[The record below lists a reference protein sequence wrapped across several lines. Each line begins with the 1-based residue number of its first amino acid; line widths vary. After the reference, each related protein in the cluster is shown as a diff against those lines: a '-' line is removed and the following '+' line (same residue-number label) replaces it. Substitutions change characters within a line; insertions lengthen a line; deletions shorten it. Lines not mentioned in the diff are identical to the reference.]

1 MRTLITSLL
10 VAIGVVAFFSAPVS
24 LLQASRVPQ
33 DRNQR
38 GAGGQPQGGFV
49 EERGG
54 FDISGP
60 YEVDPNW
67 PKKTWPA
74 PGYIWGSQGGVF
86 PESADRVFLVSRG
99 EIELPKD
106 LKLGPNF
113 PGNWGALNRGG
124 ATGEVPVFRNTIL
137 VVDRQGSLIESWKQW
152 DSLFEGGRGP
162 HQVYVQP
169 YDPERHVWIVDDMNH
184 VIHKFTNDGKTK
196 VFTLGEM
203 GVFGPNDD
211 LQHFNR
217 PTMIDWLPDGTFFV
231 SDGYANSRVV
241 KFNKD
246 GKPLLWWGSMQPGKG
261 DGEFTVPHGI
271 AVGDDRHVYVSDR
284 FNRRIQV
291 FDENG
296 VFLDKWPSGYCH
308 SLSMSRDQHLW
319 CYDGDHEQFV
329 KFDLRGHIETVFG
342 RYGTYPGATWGVH
355 QISADSEGNL
365 YAAEV
370 FGGRTQKFVPKP
382 NANPHDLF
390 FGRELASKTP
400 VTRVST
406 LFAQDPAFVATGTG
420 PGTYSSRAWR
430 TFARPDTRD
439 RDPASHVASALT
451 GGRRYST
458 DVSTRYTLEQYRN
471 AGSILGSRALESPFS
486 SYSSLLAEVGVLGC
500 TLLIGMYGFAA
511 LHAGRMTFA
520 SMRSRL
526 PDDALPT
533 LLLAATVAFFLLLQM
548 AVLDNWLEVTR
559 VTVPAWILLAVGTKE
574 FDARRVEG
582 SALGAGF

>member
-1 MRTLITSLL
+1 MKKLL
-10 VAIGVVAFFSAPVS
+10 VSVAAFIGAATLSSSSAS
-24 LLQASRVPQ
+24 LQQPSTAGRAAQSGAEG
-33 DRNQR
+33 QR
-38 GAGGQPQGGFV
+38 QYV

-54 FDISGP
+54 FDVSGP
-60 YEVDPNW
+60 YQVDPNW
-67 PKKTWPA
+67 PKKMWPA
-74 PGYIWGSQGGVF
+74 PGYIWGSQAGVY
-86 PESADRVFLVSRG
+86 PESPDKVFLVSRG

-106 LKLGPNF
+106 ARIGPNF

-137 VVDRQGSLIESWKQW
+137 IVNRQGELIESWKQW
-152 DSLFEGGRGP
+152 DYLFEGGRGP
-162 HQVYVQP
+162 HQIYVEP
-169 YDPERHVWIVDDMNH
+169 YDPERHVWVVDDMNH

-203 GVFGPNDD
+203 GVFGANDD

-241 KFNKD
+241 KFNKN
-246 GKPLLWWGSMQPGKG
+246 GTPLLWWGSMQPGKA

-271 AVGDDRHVYVSDR
+271 AVGDDRRVYVSDR

-355 QISADSEGNL
+355 QISADAEGNM

-382 NANPHDLF
+382 NANAHDLF
-390 FGRELASKTP
+390 FGRELAPKTP
-400 VTRVST
+400 VTRLTTV
-406 LFAQDPAFVATGTG
+406 
-420 PGTYSSRAWR
+420 R
-430 TFARPDTRD
+430 
-439 RDPASHVASALT
+439 PASATTTAAAKPNPNT
-451 GGRRYST
+451 PIPNFAGTWNFDKGRS
-458 DVSTRYTLEQYRN
+458 
-471 AGSILGSRALESPFS
+471 
-486 SYSSLLAEVGVLGC
+486 
-500 TLLIGMYGFAA
+500 
-511 LHAGRMTFA
+511 
-520 SMRSRL
+520 
-526 PDDALPT
+526 
-533 LLLAATVAFFLLLQM
+533 QM
-548 AVLDNWLEVTR
+548 AASGGMGSGVAEPPVAMTVKQSGAEITIAMKYESGGDSGRPTSAAFTLDGKMTQVSDAADPRPQYNYKRIATWDGARLVLRTIHGLNNIREVWVLEGNQLRMQRAAQTPGGADSATR
-559 VTVPAWILLAVGTKE
+559 NLVYTK
-574 FDARRVEG
+574 G
-582 SALGAGF
+582 S

>member
-1 MRTLITSLL
+1 MRRLIVSLAVVLGL
-10 VAIGVVAFFSAPVS
+10 VALFPSVAS
-24 LLQASRVPQ
+24 LQRVRP
-33 DRNQR
+33 
-38 GAGGQPQGGFV
+38 GSI
-49 EERGG
+49 EEVKSGIEQRGG

-74 PGYIWGSQGGVF
+74 AGRIWGSQSGVY
-86 PESADRVFLVSRG
+86 PESADRVFLSSRG
-99 EIELPKD
+99 EIELPKN
-106 LKLGPNF
+106 LKIAPDF
-113 PGNWGALNRGG
+113 SGNWGDLNRGG
-124 ATGEVPVFRNTIL
+124 ATSEVPVFVNTIL
-137 VVDRQGSLIESWKQW
+137 VINRQGDLIESWKQW

-162 HQVYVQP
+162 HQIYVQP
-169 YDPERHVWIVDDMNH
+169 YDPERHVWVVDDMNH

-246 GKPLLWWGSMQPGKG
+246 GKPLLWWGSMAPGKK

-271 AVGDDRHVYVSDR
+271 AVGDDRRVYVSDR

-319 CYDGDHEQFV
+319 CYDGDHEQFI
-329 KFDLRGHIETVFG
+329 KYDLRGHIETVFG

-365 YAAEV
+365 YGAEV

-382 NANPHDLF
+382 NANPNDLF
-390 FGRELASKTP
+390 WGRELAPKVKPPVITTARLANPNAPTAPKPNPNTP
-400 VTRVST
+400 IPN
-406 LFAQDPAFVATGTG
+406 FAGTWN
-420 PGTYSSRAWR
+420 YNK
-430 TFARPDTRD
+430 ARSQAA
-439 RDPASHVASALT
+439 AS
-451 GGRRYST
+451 GG
-458 DVSTRYTLEQYRN
+458 
-471 AGSILGSRALESPFS
+471 LGSGVGEPPISMTLSQKPNEIAIAMKFESDGTPGGIGSQEKLPQTAVFTLDGKMSQVPDPKDPRPALSYKRFANWDGARLVLRTIHGLNNIREVWVLEGNELKLQRAAQTPGGADS
-486 SYSSLLAEVGVLGC
+486 
-500 TLLIGMYGFAA
+500 
-511 LHAGRMTFA
+511 
-520 SMRSRL
+520 
-526 PDDALPT
+526 
-533 LLLAATVAFFLLLQM
+533 ATRNLVY
-548 AVLDNWLEVTR
+548 
-559 VTVPAWILLAVGTKE
+559 TK
-574 FDARRVEG
+574 
-582 SALGAGF
+582 

>member
-1 MRTLITSLL
+1 MRRLIVSL
-10 VAIGVVAFFSAPVS
+10 VALLGLGAIFSSPAS
-24 LLQASRVPQ
+24 LQQ
-33 DRNQR
+33 
-38 GAGGQPQGGFV
+38 QPATIEQ
-49 EERGG
+49 RGG

-74 PGYIWGSQGGVF
+74 PGYIWGSQGGVY
-86 PESADRVFLVSRG
+86 PETADRVFLVSRG

-106 LKLGPNF
+106 IKIGPNF

-124 ATGEVPVFRNTIL
+124 ATGEVPVFRNNIL
-137 VVDRQGSLIESWKQW
+137 VVNRQGNLIESWTQW

-162 HQVYVQP
+162 HQIYVQP
-169 YDPERHVWIVDDMNH
+169 YDPERHVWVVDDMNH

-241 KFNKD
+241 KFNGD
-246 GKPLLWWGSMQPGKG
+246 GKPLLWWGSMAPGKK

-271 AVGDDRHVYVSDR
+271 AVGDDRRVYVSDR

-296 VFLDKWPSGYCH
+296 IFLDKWPSGYCH

-319 CYDGDHEQFV
+319 CYDGDHEQFI
-329 KFDLRGHIETVFG
+329 KYDLRGHIETVFG

-355 QISADSEGNL
+355 QIAADSEGNM
-365 YAAEV
+365 YGAEV

-382 NANPHDLF
+382 GANPRDLF
-390 FGRELASKTP
+390 WGRELAPKTP
-400 VTRVST
+400 VTRISTVTTAAPNAANTTAKANPNTPIPNFAGTWTFDKTRSQMAGSGGMGSGVSEPPIAMT
-406 LFAQDPAFVATGTG
+406 VKQGGNEVAISMKYESVGQQASN
-420 PGTYSSRAWR
+420 PN
-430 TFARPDTRD
+430 D
-439 RDPASHVASALT
+439 RG
-451 GGRRYST
+451 GGRPLTAVFTLDGKVTQTPDPQDSRPSRNYKRIANWDGARLILRTIHGLNNVREVWVLEGNVLKMERAAQTPGGADSATRNLVYSK
-458 DVSTRYTLEQYRN
+458 
-471 AGSILGSRALESPFS
+471 GS
-486 SYSSLLAEVGVLGC
+486 
-500 TLLIGMYGFAA
+500 
-511 LHAGRMTFA
+511 
-520 SMRSRL
+520 
-526 PDDALPT
+526 
-533 LLLAATVAFFLLLQM
+533 
-548 AVLDNWLEVTR
+548 
-559 VTVPAWILLAVGTKE
+559 
-574 FDARRVEG
+574 
-582 SALGAGF
+582 

>member
-1 MRTLITSLL
+1 MRRLIVFLALMLGL
-10 VAIGVVAFFSAPVS
+10 VAVFPSVAS
-24 LLQASRVPQ
+24 LQRVRP
-33 DRNQR
+33 
-38 GAGGQPQGGFV
+38 GSI
-49 EERGG
+49 EEVKSGIEQRGG

-74 PGYIWGSQGGVF
+74 AGRIWGSQSGVY
-86 PESADRVFLVSRG
+86 PETADRVFLSSRG
-99 EIELPKD
+99 EIELPKN
-106 LKLGPNF
+106 LKIAPDF
-113 PGNWGALNRGG
+113 SGNWGDLNRGG
-124 ATGEVPVFRNTIL
+124 ATSEVPVFVNTIL
-137 VVDRQGSLIESWKQW
+137 VINRQGDLIESWKQW

-162 HQVYVQP
+162 HQIYVQP
-169 YDPERHVWIVDDMNH
+169 YDPERHVWVVDDMNH

-241 KFNKD
+241 KYSKE
-246 GKPLLWWGSMQPGKG
+246 GKPLLWWGSMAPGKK

-271 AVGDDRHVYVSDR
+271 AVGDDRRVYVSDR

-319 CYDGDHEQFV
+319 CYDGDHEQFI
-329 KFDLRGHIETVFG
+329 KYDLRGHIETVFG

-365 YAAEV
+365 YGAEV

-382 NANPHDLF
+382 NANPNDLF
-390 FGRELASKTP
+390 WGRELAPKVKPPVITTARLANPNAPAVPKPNPNTPIPNFAGTWNFDKTKSQMAASGGMGSGVAEPP
-400 VTRVST
+400 VSMT
-406 LFAQDPAFVATGTG
+406 LTQKPNEIAITMKFESDGTSGGIGSQEKLPATAVFTLDGKVTAV
-420 PGTYSSRAWR
+420 
-430 TFARPDTRD
+430 PDA
-439 RDPASHVASALT
+439 RDPRPALNYKRIATWDGAQLVLRTIHGLNNVREVWVLEGNTLKMQRAAQTPGGADSA
-451 GGRRYST
+451 
-458 DVSTRYTLEQYRN
+458 TRNLVYT
-471 AGSILGSRALESPFS
+471 
-486 SYSSLLAEVGVLGC
+486 
-500 TLLIGMYGFAA
+500 
-511 LHAGRMTFA
+511 
-520 SMRSRL
+520 
-526 PDDALPT
+526 
-533 LLLAATVAFFLLLQM
+533 
-548 AVLDNWLEVTR
+548 
-559 VTVPAWILLAVGTKE
+559 K
-574 FDARRVEG
+574 
-582 SALGAGF
+582 

>member
-1 MRTLITSLL
+1 MRRKLMSIVALIG
-10 VAIGVVAFFSAPVS
+10 AAAFFPSSASV
-24 LLQASRVPQ
+24 Q
-33 DRNQR
+33 QR
-38 GAGGQPQGGFV
+38 SAGGRTPAALPEQKPYV

-60 YEVDPNW
+60 YQVDPNW

-74 PGYIWGSQGGVF
+74 PGYIWGSQAGVY
-86 PESADRVFLVSRG
+86 PESPDKVFLVSRG

-106 LKLGPNF
+106 LRIGPNF
-113 PGNWGALNRGG
+113 LGNWGALNRGG

-137 VVDRQGSLIESWKQW
+137 IVNRQGDLIDSWKQW

-162 HQVYVQP
+162 HQIYVEP

-241 KFNKD
+241 KFNKN
-246 GKPLLWWGSMQPGKG
+246 GTPLLWWGSLQPGKG

-271 AVGDDRHVYVSDR
+271 AVGDDRRVYVSDR
-284 FNRRIQV
+284 FNRRVQV

-296 VFLDKWPSGYCH
+296 NFLDKWPTGYCH
-308 SLSMSRDQHLW
+308 TLAMSRDQHLW

-329 KFDLRGHIETVFG
+329 KYDLRGHIETVFG

-355 QISADSEGNL
+355 QISADAEGNL
-365 YAAEV
+365 YGAEV

-390 FGRELASKTP
+390 FGRELAPKTP
-400 VTRVST
+400 VKLLTT
-406 LFAQDPAFVATGTG
+406 
-420 PGTYSSRAWR
+420 
-430 TFARPDTRD
+430 ARPATPNAAAAAKPNPNTPVPNFAGTWNFDK
-439 RDPASHVASALT
+439 
-451 GGRRYST
+451 GRS
-458 DVSTRYTLEQYRN
+458 
-471 AGSILGSRALESPFS
+471 
-486 SYSSLLAEVGVLGC
+486 
-500 TLLIGMYGFAA
+500 
-511 LHAGRMTFA
+511 
-520 SMRSRL
+520 
-526 PDDALPT
+526 
-533 LLLAATVAFFLLLQM
+533 QM
-548 AVLDNWLEVTR
+548 AASGGMGNGVGEPPIAMSVKQSAGEITISMKYESGDAPAGGNQGRESRPTSATFTLDGKMTQVPDQADQRPQYNYKRIATWDGARLVLRTIHGLNNIREVWVLQGNELRMQRAAQTPGGADSATR
-559 VTVPAWILLAVGTKE
+559 NLVYVK
-574 FDARRVEG
+574 G
-582 SALGAGF
+582 S

>member
-1 MRTLITSLL
+1 MRTLLASLL
-10 VAIGVVAFFSAPVS
+10 VSLAVVAFFTTPVS
-24 LLQASRVPQ
+24 PQ
-33 DRNQR
+33 QRNQR
-38 GAGGQPQGGFV
+38 GAGGEPKGGFI

-74 PGYIWGSQGGVF
+74 QGYIWGSQAGVF
-86 PESADRVFLVSRG
+86 PESADKVFLVSRG

-106 LKLGPNF
+106 LKIPPGF

-137 VVDRQGSLIESWKQW
+137 TVDRQGNLIDSWKQW
-152 DSLFEGGRGP
+152 DYLFEGGRGP
-162 HQVYVQP
+162 HQIYVQP

-196 VFTLGEM
+196 IFTLGEM

-241 KFNKD
+241 KFSKE
-246 GKPLLWWGSMQPGKG
+246 GKPLLWWGSMQPGKA

-296 VFLDKWPSGYCH
+296 IFLDKWPSGYCH

-390 FGRELASKTP
+390 FGRPLAPKTP
-400 VTRVST
+400 PPQISTVRMANPNAVAVAKPNPNTPIPNFAGTWNFDKSKSQMAASGGMGSGVAEPPIAMTVTQNAGQISIALKYEAEGAPRNGRPTSAVFT
-406 LFAQDPAFVATGTG
+406 LDGKMNQVPDPEDPRPAYNYKRIATWDGARLVLRTIHGLNNVREVWTLEGNVLKLQRAAQT
-420 PGTYSSRAWR
+420 PGGADSA
-430 TFARPDTRD
+430 TRD
-439 RDPASHVASALT
+439 LT
-451 GGRRYST
+451 Y
-458 DVSTRYTLEQYRN
+458 N
-471 AGSILGSRALESPFS
+471 KGS
-486 SYSSLLAEVGVLGC
+486 
-500 TLLIGMYGFAA
+500 
-511 LHAGRMTFA
+511 
-520 SMRSRL
+520 
-526 PDDALPT
+526 
-533 LLLAATVAFFLLLQM
+533 
-548 AVLDNWLEVTR
+548 
-559 VTVPAWILLAVGTKE
+559 
-574 FDARRVEG
+574 
-582 SALGAGF
+582 

>member
-1 MRTLITSLL
+1 MRRLIASLL
-10 VAIGVVAFFSAPVS
+10 VSFGIVTLLSSPVS
-24 LLQASRVPQ
+24 LQ
-33 DRNQR
+33 DRNLR
-38 GAGGQPQGGFV
+38 GAGGLPQGGFV

-74 PGYIWGSQGGVF
+74 QGYIWGSQAGVY
-86 PESADRVFLVSRG
+86 PESADKVFLVSRG

-106 LKLGPNF
+106 LRIPPGF
-113 PGNWGALNRGG
+113 PGNWGAPNRGG

-137 VVDRQGSLIESWKQW
+137 IVDRQGNLVESWKQW
-152 DSLFEGGRGP
+152 DYLFEGGRGP
-162 HQVYVQP
+162 HQIYVQP

-241 KFNKD
+241 KFSKE
-246 GKPLLWWGSMQPGKG
+246 GKPLLWWGSMQPGKA

-342 RYGTYPGATWGVH
+342 RYGVYPGATWGVH

-370 FGGRTQKFVPKP
+370 FGGRTQKFVPKR

-390 FGRELASKTP
+390 FGRELAPKTP
-400 VTRVST
+400 PVRIST
-406 LFAQDPAFVATGTG
+406 VRMATPVATAAVRANPNAPIPNFAGTWNFDKSKSQMAASG
-420 PGTYSSRAWR
+420 GMGNGVAEPPISLTVTQNASQISIAMKYEAEGAPRNG
-430 TFARPDTRD
+430 RPL
-439 RDPASHVASALT
+439 SA
-451 GGRRYST
+451 
-458 DVSTRYTLEQYRN
+458 VFTLDGKMNQV
-471 AGSILGSRALESPFS
+471 PD
-486 SYSSLLAEVGVLGC
+486 
-500 TLLIGMYGFAA
+500 
-511 LHAGRMTFA
+511 
-520 SMRSRL
+520 
-526 PDDALPT
+526 PDDARPAYNYKRIATWDGARLVLRT
-533 LLLAATVAFFLLLQM
+533 IHGLNNVREVWVLEGNVLKLQRAAQTPGGADSASRDLVY
-548 AVLDNWLEVTR
+548 N
-559 VTVPAWILLAVGTKE
+559 K
-574 FDARRVEG
+574 G
-582 SALGAGF
+582 S

>member
-1 MRTLITSLL
+1 MRTTIALLL
-10 VAIGVVAFFSAPVS
+10 VSIGVVAFFSSPVS
-24 LLQASRVPQ
+24 LLQASRLPQ

-49 EERGG
+49 EQRGG

-137 VVDRQGSLIESWKQW
+137 VVDRQGNLIESWKQW

-271 AVGDDRHVYVSDR
+271 AVGDDRRVYVSDR

-329 KFDLRGHIETVFG
+329 KFDLRGHIETIFG

-365 YAAEV
+365 YGAEV

-390 FGRELASKTP
+390 FGRELAPKTP
-400 VTRVST
+400 VTRIST
-406 LFAQDPAFVATGTG
+406 VHLASPNAVATAKPNSNTPIPNFAGTWNFEKSKSQMAASG
-420 PGTYSSRAWR
+420 GMGNGVAEPPVAMTITQNANQISIAMKYESDSAQGSGGNAARNGRPTSAVFTLDGTMNQVPDAEDSRPAYNYKRIANWDGARLVLRTIHGLNNVREVWVLEGNVLKSQRAAQTPGGADSA
-430 TFARPDTRD
+430 TRD
-439 RDPASHVASALT
+439 LV
-451 GGRRYST
+451 Y
-458 DVSTRYTLEQYRN
+458 N
-471 AGSILGSRALESPFS
+471 KGS
-486 SYSSLLAEVGVLGC
+486 
-500 TLLIGMYGFAA
+500 
-511 LHAGRMTFA
+511 
-520 SMRSRL
+520 
-526 PDDALPT
+526 
-533 LLLAATVAFFLLLQM
+533 
-548 AVLDNWLEVTR
+548 
-559 VTVPAWILLAVGTKE
+559 
-574 FDARRVEG
+574 
-582 SALGAGF
+582 

>member
-1 MRTLITSLL
+1 MGRRLVLSLVALL
-10 VAIGVVAFFSAPVS
+10 VVGALFPSPASLQQPSTNARAALSNAEGQKPAFI
-24 LLQASRVPQ
+24 
-33 DRNQR
+33 
-38 GAGGQPQGGFV
+38 

-54 FDISGP
+54 FDVSGP
-60 YEVDPNW
+60 YQVAPNW

-106 LKLGPNF
+106 VRIGPNF

-137 VVDRQGSLIESWKQW
+137 VVDRQGNLTESWTQW
-152 DSLFEGGRGP
+152 DHLFEGGRGP

-241 KFNKD
+241 KFSKE
-246 GKPLLWWGSMQPGKG
+246 GKPLLWWGSMAPGKN

-271 AVGDDRHVYVSDR
+271 AVGDDRRVYVSDR

-355 QISADSEGNL
+355 QISADAEGNM
-365 YAAEV
+365 YGAEV

-382 NANPHDLF
+382 NANSRDLF
-390 FGRELASKTP
+390 FGRELAPKTP
-400 VTRVST
+400 VTRLTTV
-406 LFAQDPAFVATGTG
+406 
-420 PGTYSSRAWR
+420 R
-430 TFARPDTRD
+430 
-439 RDPASHVASALT
+439 PASASPAAAPKPNPNT
-451 GGRRYST
+451 PIANFAGTWNFDKGRS
-458 DVSTRYTLEQYRN
+458 QM
-471 AGSILGSRALESPFS
+471 AGSGGMGSGV
-486 SYSSLLAEVGVLGC
+486 AEPPIAMTVKQG
-500 TLLIGMYGFAA
+500 
-511 LHAGRMTFA
+511 AGEI
-520 SMRSRL
+520 
-526 PDDALPT
+526 
-533 LLLAATVAFFLLLQM
+533 TVAMKYESDAPRPLTAAFTLDGKVTQAPDPEDPRPAYNYKRIATWDGARL
-548 AVLDNWLEVTR
+548 VLRTIHGLNNVREVWVLEGTVLRMQRAAQTPGGADSATR
-559 VTVPAWILLAVGTKE
+559 NLVYTK
-574 FDARRVEG
+574 G
-582 SALGAGF
+582 S

>member
-1 MRTLITSLL
+1 MRRLILSLIAIL
-10 VAIGVVAFFSAPVS
+10 GFFAVFPSVASLQRRTAPVEPKQS
-24 LLQASRVPQ
+24 GIEQ
-33 DRNQR
+33 
-38 GAGGQPQGGFV
+38 
-49 EERGG
+49 RGG

-74 PGYIWGSQGGVF
+74 PGHIWGSQSGVY
-86 PESADRVFLVSRG
+86 PESADRVFLSSRG
-99 EIELPKD
+99 EIELPKN
-106 LKLGPNF
+106 LKIAPGFL
-113 PGNWGALNRGG
+113 GNWGDLNRGG

-137 VVDRQGSLIESWKQW
+137 VINRQGDLVESWKQW

-162 HQVYVQP
+162 HQIYVQP
-169 YDPERHVWIVDDMNH
+169 YDPERHVWVVDDMNH

-241 KFNKD
+241 KYSKD
-246 GKPLLWWGSMQPGKG
+246 GKPLLWWGSMTPGNK

-271 AVGDDRHVYVSDR
+271 AVGDDRRVYVSDR
-284 FNRRIQV
+284 FNRRVQV

-296 VFLDKWPSGYCH
+296 VFLDKWPTGYCH

-319 CYDGDHEQFV
+319 CYDGDHEQFI
-329 KFDLRGHIETVFG
+329 KYDLRGHIETVFG

-382 NANPHDLF
+382 NANPNDLF
-390 FGRELASKTP
+390 WGRELAPRTRPP
-400 VTRVST
+400 VTSTVRLANPNAPAVPKPNPNTPIPNFAGTWNYDKARSQMAGSGGMGSGVSEPPMAMT
-406 LFAQDPAFVATGTG
+406 VTQTGTAITVNMKYESDG
-420 PGTYSSRAWR
+420 AAPAATATARGGRPLTGVFTLDGKVAQVPDPED
-430 TFARPDTRD
+430 ARPALNYKRIAEWDGARLVLRTIHGLNNVREVWVLEGGELKLQRAAQTPGGADSATRNL
-439 RDPASHVASALT
+439 V
-451 GGRRYST
+451 Y
-458 DVSTRYTLEQYRN
+458 
-471 AGSILGSRALESPFS
+471 
-486 SYSSLLAEVGVLGC
+486 
-500 TLLIGMYGFAA
+500 
-511 LHAGRMTFA
+511 
-520 SMRSRL
+520 
-526 PDDALPT
+526 
-533 LLLAATVAFFLLLQM
+533 
-548 AVLDNWLEVTR
+548 
-559 VTVPAWILLAVGTKE
+559 KK
-574 FDARRVEG
+574 
-582 SALGAGF
+582 

>member
-1 MRTLITSLL
+1 MRTLLVSLL
-10 VAIGVVAFFSAPVS
+10 VSIGVVAFFSSPVS
-24 LLQASRVPQ
+24 LLHASRLPQ
-33 DRNQR
+33 ERNQR
-38 GAGGQPQGGFV
+38 GAGGEPKGGFV

-137 VVDRQGSLIESWKQW
+137 VVDRQGNLLESWKQW
-152 DSLFEGGRGP
+152 DYLFEGGRGP

-271 AVGDDRHVYVSDR
+271 AVGDDRRVYVSDR

-329 KFDLRGHIETVFG
+329 KFDLRGHIETIFG

-390 FGRELASKTP
+390 FGRELAPKTP
-400 VTRVST
+400 VTRIST
-406 LFAQDPAFVATGTG
+406 VHLAAPIVVATAKPNPNTPIPNFTGTWNFDKSKSQMAASG
-420 PGTYSSRAWR
+420 GMGNGVAEPPAAMTITQNANQISIAMKYESDSAQGSGGNAARNGRPTSAVFTLDGKMNQVPDAEDPRPAYNYKRIANWDGARLVLRTIHGLNNVREVWVLEGNVLKSQRAAQTPGGADSA
-430 TFARPDTRD
+430 TRD
-439 RDPASHVASALT
+439 LL
-451 GGRRYST
+451 Y
-458 DVSTRYTLEQYRN
+458 N
-471 AGSILGSRALESPFS
+471 KGS
-486 SYSSLLAEVGVLGC
+486 
-500 TLLIGMYGFAA
+500 
-511 LHAGRMTFA
+511 
-520 SMRSRL
+520 
-526 PDDALPT
+526 
-533 LLLAATVAFFLLLQM
+533 
-548 AVLDNWLEVTR
+548 
-559 VTVPAWILLAVGTKE
+559 
-574 FDARRVEG
+574 
-582 SALGAGF
+582 